1 MGSPQ
6 APPPL
11 PTLVEVD
18 SITIHAIVN
27 DEIDQIS
34 PSPHPGVQHA
44 QSFMGAPL
52 TPLSACDAQ
61 QRGGAAT
68 EMRMDTLCCGAHGLS
83 LLITA
88 ATSDGTSHTLL
99 FDAGPEEAVWER
111 NVARLG
117 LDAGAIETIV
127 LSHWHRD
134 HSGGM
139 LSAIRMVEAAKR
151 KKGSAG
157 GHAGNSGETTN
168 HTTVTTDTTHYKKV
182 VADLHPDR
190 PTYRGVMA
198 MAGGEQQQQQP
209 IPISLEPDPTFE
221 EIEQAGATVFKSS
234 EPHTVL
240 DGMFLVSGSI
250 PRETAYE
257 GGIRGGIRLELDAE
271 TQQQEWEKDE
281 LIMDERLVMCHLRGK
296 GLVVFT
302 GCSHAGVVNVARHAV
317 ALGGGGGRGEGEGE
331 GATGTTPLYT
341 VVGGYHLA
349 DASAEKMESSM
360 RDLKALQPRVLM
372 PGHCTG
378 WRFKVKIEQEMPG
391 CMAPVFGGTRYELV

>member
-1 MGSPQ
+1 MASPQ
-6 APPPL
+6 T

-18 SITIHAIVN
+18 SLTIHAIVN

-34 PSPHPGVQHA
+34 PSPHPGVKHP
-44 QSFMGAPL
+44 QSFTGAPL
-52 TPLSACDAQ
+52 TSLADGVR
-61 QRGGAAT
+61 RGGAT
-68 EMRMDTLCCGAHGLS
+68 KEMRMDTLCCGAHGLS

-88 ATSDGTSHTLL
+88 TKGGKSHTLL

-111 NVARLG
+111 NISRLG

-139 LSAIRMVEAAKR
+139 LSAIRMVEAAKT
-151 KKGSAG
+151 KAS
-157 GHAGNSGETTN
+157 SSPETA
-168 HTTVTTDTTHYKKV
+168 TTTKKV

-190 PTYRGVMA
+190 PDYRGVMVH
-198 MAGGEQQQQQP
+198 E
-209 IPISLEPDPTFE
+209 PISLEPDPSFE
-221 EIEQAGATVFKSS
+221 EMEQAGATVFKSS

-240 DGMFLVSGSI
+240 DDMFLVSGSI
-250 PRETAYE
+250 PRETTYE
-257 GGIRGGIRLELDAE
+257 GGIRGGIRLDSA
-271 TQQQEWEKDE
+271 TGQWEKDE
-281 LIMDERLVMCHLRGK
+281 LIMDERLVMCNLKGK

-302 GCSHAGVVNVARHAV
+302 GCSHAGVVNVARHAMS
-317 ALGGGGGRGEGEGE
+317 LGGGGEGGV
-331 GATGTTPLYT
+331 PLYT

-349 DASAEKMESSM
+349 DASNEKMENSM
-360 RDLKALQPRVLM
+360 RDLKALEPKVLM

-378 WRFKVKIEQEMPG
+378 WRFKVRIENEMPG